1 MATTNPA
8 LLTDELLSH
17 FRGQKVRRRDLL
29 EELQQRDARVL
40 VELAR
45 YGAAAR
51 SERPAVDVA

>member
-45 YGAAAR
+45 NGAAAR
-51 SERPAVDVA
+51 SERHAVDVA